1 MFYPV
6 KVLDEKGKV
15 KKVLNS
21 KKLSKEYWDKIFD
34 QTKKRAPKAGKGKR
48 TNRKADVDTEA
59 LEYDEYALE
68 D

>member
-6 KVLDEKGKV
+6 KILDEKGKV
-15 KKVLNS
+15 KKVLSS

-48 TNRKADVDTEA
+48 IHSKTDVNQEA